1 MKTIPIEDVLLQ
13 EGLRPVDSKRVEF
26 YKQQYTERREV
37 PPVEID
43 ANNVLVDGHHRY
55 TAQRLLGRTGIEV
68 VLHIATPFDAPGSQA
83 IAAAIS
89 AATKE
94 AVARVPFI
102 DRRNAID
109 IRCQLANKKNQI
121 RLQEEDQSKAEQYI
135 VKVTGQIA
143 SLQTLLKKYR
153 KLLDKSPHYA
163 GLIDETSLKVG
174 RLEHDLAFA
183 KKDLD
188 RIERILKSH
197 KKLLSEFLSQT
208 PAKGYP
214 TNGEMLVADDELKE
228 AEREARGE
236 KFPTIY

>member
-26 YKQQYTERREV
+26 FKQQYTERREV

-102 DRRNAID
+102 DRRNAIE
-109 IRCQLANKKNQI
+109 IRSQLACKKNQL
-121 RLQEEDQSKAEQYI
+121 RLQEEDATKAEQYI

-143 SLQTLLKKYR
+143 ALQTLLKKYR

-163 GLIDETSLKVG
+163 GLVDETSLKIG

-188 RIERILKSH
+188 RIDGITTSL
-197 KKLLSEFLSQT
+197 KKLIKEFLSLT

-214 TNGEMLVADDELKE
+214 TNGEMLVADDDLKE

-236 KFPTIY
+236 SFPTIY

>member
-1 MKTIPIEDVLLQ
+1 MNLNVDEILQ
-13 EGLRPVDSKRVEF
+13 DSGLRPLNSDRVAHWKKEF
-26 YKQQYTERREV
+26 EQGREV
-37 PPVEID
+37 PAI
-43 ANNVLVDGHHRY
+43 LVDENLVVVDGNHRL
-55 TAQRLLGRTGIEV
+55 TAARLLKHKTIAAER
-68 VLHIATPFDAPGSQA
+68 HIATPFDLNGRQK
-83 IAAAIS
+83 IADAIS

-102 DRRNAID
+102 DRRNAIE
-109 IRCQLANKKNQI
+109 IRSQLACKKNQL
-121 RLQEEDQSKAEQYI
+121 RLQEEDATKAEQYI

-143 SLQTLLKKYR
+143 ALQTLLKKYR

-163 GLIDETSLKVG
+163 GLVDETSLKIG

-188 RIERILKSH
+188 RIEGITTSL
-197 KKLLSEFLSQT
+197 KKLIKEFLSLT

-214 TNGEMLVADDELKE
+214 TNGEMLVADDDLKE

-236 KFPTIY
+236 SFPTIY